1 MPPNRLRL
9 CHDNIRSENEN
20 WVLSIYRGHPLLTC
34 NYDGADAC
42 IVSAVQ
48 DGQLVVFRC
57 NSNNK
62 L

>member
-1 MPPNRLRL
+1 MITSGVKIKLGSVNL
-9 CHDNIRSENEN
+9 
-20 WVLSIYRGHPLLTC
+20 YGHPLLTC

-48 DGQLVVFRC
+48 DSQLVVFRC
-57 NSNNK
+57 NSNNNK